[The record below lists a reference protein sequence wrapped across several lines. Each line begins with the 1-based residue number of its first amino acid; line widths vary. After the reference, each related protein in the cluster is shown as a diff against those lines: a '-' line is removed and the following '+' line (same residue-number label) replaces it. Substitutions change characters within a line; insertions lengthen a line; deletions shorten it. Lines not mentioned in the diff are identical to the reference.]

1 MSVFSRTAATV
12 LVAALALAVLTTDGN
27 AATVLRMNHQMT
39 ATTAGSIVDQWFADE
54 VKKRTNGAV
63 EMKIF
68 FSSGLGEVKETLSLL
83 ESGAIDM
90 AALSPGY
97 FPDQMPF
104 FTAPNSIP
112 MAIDNIDQ
120 AYVISKRFMAEVPA
134 FMDEARAKGIR
145 PIFFHVLNPYLI
157 VAKEP
162 VLTVEQLKGK
172 KFRTW
177 GSDLPRMA
185 QAVGMTPVTLGV
197 TELYEGL
204 MRGVVDVIP
213 FSVDLMQNYKIHEVA
228 KNVVEV
234 TIWDGPTWGV
244 WISDKAW
251 DRLTPEQRKIVME
264 VGEEAAKR
272 DLEAVRKAA
281 ADSRAFLTAQGIKFY
296 SFPPAELAKWRAQL
310 PDYFAEFIT
319 KQEARG
325 KGQDAR
331 KTIEIW
337 KQVMAAPKV

>member
-1 MSVFSRTAATV
+1 MKVLMRAVAMVIGVAFAYAALSATATAAT
-12 LVAALALAVLTTDGN
+12 L
-27 AATVLRMNHQMT
+27 LRMNHQMT
-39 ATTAGSIVDQWFADE
+39 ANTAGSIVDQWFADE
-54 VKKRTNGAV
+54 VKKRTNGEV

-83 ESGAIDM
+83 ESGAIDV

-97 FPDQMPF
+97 FPDQLPF
-104 FTAPNSIP
+104 YTAPNSIP

-120 AYVISKRFMAEVPA
+120 AYLVSKRFMAEVPA
-134 FMDEARAKGIR
+134 FMEEARSKKIR

-204 MRGVVDVIP
+204 MRGVVDAIP
-213 FSVDLMQNYKIHEVA
+213 FSVDLMQNYKIYEVA
-228 KNVVEV
+228 KSVVEV

-244 WISDKAW
+244 WIGDKAW
-251 DRLTPEQRKIVME
+251 DKLTPAQQKIVME
-264 VGEEAAKR
+264 VGDEAAKR
-272 DLEAVRKAA
+272 DLEVVRKAA
-281 ADSRAFLTAQGIKFY
+281 SEARVFLAAQGVKFY
-296 SFPPAELAKWRAQL
+296 PFPQAELVKWRGTL
-310 PDYFAEFIT
+310 PNYFDEFIV
-319 KQEARG
+319 KQDARG
-325 KGQDAR
+325 KGADAR
-331 KTIEIW
+331 KMVEIW
-337 KQVMAAPKV
+337 KQVVVTSK

>member
-1 MSVFSRTAATV
+1 MNAFARVLMMVGGAAL
-12 LVAALALAVLTTDGN
+12 LVAANPGQSI
-27 AATVLRMNHQMT
+27 AATLLRMNHQMT
-39 ATTAGSIVDQWFADE
+39 ANTAGSIVDQWFADE

-68 FSSGLGEVKETLSLL
+68 FSNGLGEVKETLSLL
-83 ESGAIDM
+83 ESGAIDV

-97 FPDQMPF
+97 FPDQLPF

-134 FMDEARAKGIR
+134 FMDEARAKKIR
-145 PIFFHVLNPYLI
+145 PIFFHVLNPYLM

-162 VLTVEQLKGK
+162 VLSVEQLKGK

-185 QAVGMTPVTLGV
+185 QAIGMTPVTLGV

-213 FSVDLMQNYKIHEVA
+213 FSVDLMQNYKIYEVA

-251 DRLTPEQRKIVME
+251 EKLTPEQQKIVME

-281 ADSRAFLTAQGIKFY
+281 AESRVFLATQGIKFHP
-296 SFPPAELAKWRAQL
+296 FPAPELVKWRAAL
-310 PDYFAEFIT
+310 PNYFDEFIA

-325 KGQDAR
+325 KGADAR
-331 KTIEIW
+331 KMVEIW
-337 KQVMAAPKV
+337 KQVVASPKT